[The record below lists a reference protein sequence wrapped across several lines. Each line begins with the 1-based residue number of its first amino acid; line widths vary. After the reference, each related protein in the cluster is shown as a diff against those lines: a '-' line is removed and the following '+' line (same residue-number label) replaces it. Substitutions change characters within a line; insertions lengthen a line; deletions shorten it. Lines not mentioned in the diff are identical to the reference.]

1 MPAFRTLDTL
11 DPKGKRVLLR
21 ADLNLPV
28 RDGKISDMTR
38 IDRLV
43 PTVKE
48 LADKGAKVILCSHF
62 DRPKGKVVPE
72 MSLKPMADALS
83 KALGRPVAF
92 AGDCVGPEA
101 EEAVAKLSDGD
112 VLLLENTRF
121 HAGEEKNDP
130 ALAQGLAK
138 IADVYVNLSLIHI

>member
-48 LADKGAKVILCSHF
+48 LADK
-62 DRPKGKVVPE
+62 
-72 MSLKPMADALS
+72 
-83 KALGRPVAF
+83 
-92 AGDCVGPEA
+92 
-101 EEAVAKLSDGD
+101 
-112 VLLLENTRF
+112 
-121 HAGEEKNDP
+121 
-130 ALAQGLAK
+130 
-138 IADVYVNLSLIHI
+138 LSLIHI